1 MALCGFAQ
9 LGSLLVSVMDP
20 VIALKS
26 LLTYLL
32 IITHIYYYY
41 SYEETVGLSM
51 EWRTKKQRCV
61 KVLKKVCVM

>member
-41 SYEETVGLSM
+41 SYEETVFQWSGEQKNSA
-51 EWRTKKQRCV
+51 
-61 KVLKKVCVM
+61 VLKF